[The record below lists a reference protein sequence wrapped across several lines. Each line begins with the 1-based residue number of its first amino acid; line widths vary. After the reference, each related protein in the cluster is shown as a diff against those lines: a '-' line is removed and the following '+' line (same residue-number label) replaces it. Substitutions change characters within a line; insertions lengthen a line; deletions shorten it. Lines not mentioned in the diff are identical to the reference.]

1 MASVPRE
8 FVIVTGHAIDASP
21 FLGGTPNRMRTW
33 YGRQCDA
40 RATGLGGRTVSLSSG
55 WSKTNSWGVFF
66 TSARSAL
73 TDTFLSPVKAVV
85 PGPGEQR
92 PPKSGTRRVTF
103 GLFLVQH
110 LWIPEGCQFHE
121 GG

>member
-1 MASVPRE
+1 MPRE

-21 FLGGTPNRMRTW
+21 FLGGTPNRMRTCD
-33 YGRQCDA
+33 GRQRDA
-40 RATGLGGRTVSLSSG
+40 RATGLGSRTVSLSSG

-66 TSARSAL
+66 TSALSAL

-110 LWIPEGCQFHE
+110 LGIPEGCQFHE
-121 GG
+121 GS